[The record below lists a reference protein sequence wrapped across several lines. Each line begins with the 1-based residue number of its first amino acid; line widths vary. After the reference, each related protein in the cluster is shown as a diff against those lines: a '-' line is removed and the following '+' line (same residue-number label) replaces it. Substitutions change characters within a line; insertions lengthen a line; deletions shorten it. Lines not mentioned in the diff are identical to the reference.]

1 MDTGEGD
8 ETSVSVDGDPEE
20 TSEDVSDVTSL
31 DNIEDSLETT
41 VVSVSASVETV
52 VSVSASVELK
62 LSVEL
67 PRDDEVIMSPS
78 DELISELEDCSVLLT
93 IDSVESIE
101 LKDVDS
107 RSSLIVLT
115 ISDDAELSVETTDDD
130 SRLEEGTSD
139 VTASELLE
147 YEDPDDI

>member
-1 MDTGEGD
+1 M
-8 ETSVSVDGDPEE
+8 
-20 TSEDVSDVTSL
+20 
-31 DNIEDSLETT
+31 
-41 VVSVSASVETV
+41 SVSASVETV
-52 VSVSASVELK
+52 VSVELK

-67 PRDDEVIMSPS
+67 PRDDEVIMSLS
-78 DELISELEDCSVLLT
+78 DELIAELEDCSVLLT
-93 IDSVESIE
+93 IDSVEPIE

-107 RSSLIVLT
+107 RSSLIVLI

-147 YEDPDDI
+147 YDEDPDDI

>member
-1 MDTGEGD
+1 M
-8 ETSVSVDGDPEE
+8 
-20 TSEDVSDVTSL
+20 
-31 DNIEDSLETT
+31 
-41 VVSVSASVETV
+41 SASVV
-52 VSVSASVELK
+52 LPVRSSVELK

-78 DELISELEDCSVLLT
+78 DELTSKLEDSSELLT
-93 IDSVESIE
+93 VDSVESIE

-107 RSSLIVLT
+107 RSSLTVLT
-115 ISDDAELSVETTDDD
+115 LSDDAELSVETTDDD

-147 YEDPDDI
+147 SEDSVDI

>member
-1 MDTGEGD
+1 M
-8 ETSVSVDGDPEE
+8 
-20 TSEDVSDVTSL
+20 
-31 DNIEDSLETT
+31 
-41 VVSVSASVETV
+41 SASVETV

>member
-1 MDTGEGD
+1 M
-8 ETSVSVDGDPEE
+8 
-20 TSEDVSDVTSL
+20 
-31 DNIEDSLETT
+31 
-41 VVSVSASVETV
+41 SAL
-52 VSVSASVELK
+52 VELK

-67 PRDDEVIMSPS
+67 PRDDEVIMSLS
-78 DELISELEDCSVLLT
+78 DELIAELEDCSELLT
-93 IDSVESIE
+93 IDSVEPIE

-107 RSSLIVLT
+107 RSSLIVLI

-147 YEDPDDI
+147 YDEDPDDI